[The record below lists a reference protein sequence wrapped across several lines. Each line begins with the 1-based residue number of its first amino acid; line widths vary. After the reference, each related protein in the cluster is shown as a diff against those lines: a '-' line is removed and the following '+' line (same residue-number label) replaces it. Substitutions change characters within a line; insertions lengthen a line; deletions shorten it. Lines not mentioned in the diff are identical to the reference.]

1 MDEPAPEGLLGQW
14 LAQRHAPAADTAPA
28 AVTDDAIAD
37 EGDAIP
43 AESGESE
50 PVPQPVPDAEP
61 APAGLATLAAAG
73 AVLEAFAAGT
83 LEIDAPTPAA
93 AEEPAPPITRVEAP
107 TTPEEAPSAPEEPSL
122 ANAAAAAVLAAF
134 GAPPAPA
141 AVLTTDPAP
150 APDQPAPVQPA
161 EPQTRSDAAA
171 AVVAAFR
178 TEAPP
183 AQPAAQPDTPPAGQP
198 ATPPAATPT
207 PRPVT
212 SRLPTAAP
220 AAPAGSA
227 GASGQST
234 EEPAFP
240 YEIAFRPRTGARTL
254 AGVLLLAGLAATAY
268 AGWRAYQE
276 RTDVA
281 VGIAATLAVATGIVW
296 AVRAG
301 SSVTRLSLRGSRLEV
316 VRHGTRLV
324 FDLADP
330 QTAVEVVGTP
340 GRRGWKVVFPRRT
353 MDPVVLDAS
362 MVDPHELT
370 RAIAF
375 HRAHQRVTPGRR

>member
-14 LAQRHAPAADTAPA
+14 LAQRHAPAADAADTDPEAAQDAGSAP
-28 AVTDDAIAD
+28 
-37 EGDAIP
+37 E
-43 AESGESE
+43 
-50 PVPQPVPDAEP
+50 AEP
-61 APAGLATLAAAG
+61 APAGLGTLAAAG

-83 LEIDAPTPAA
+83 LEIEDPTPPD
-93 AEEPAPPITRVEAP
+93 AEKPAPPITRVDAP
-107 TTPEEAPSAPEEPSL
+107 TTPEEAPPTPGEPSL

-134 GAPPAPA
+134 DAPQATA
-141 AVLTTDPAP
+141 AIPTTDPAP
-150 APDQPAPVQPA
+150 APDRPAA
-161 EPQTRSDAAA
+161 TETRSGPAA

-183 AQPAAQPDTPPAGQP
+183 AQPVAHPDTPPAGQP

-212 SRLPTAAP
+212 SSLPSAAP
-220 AAPAGSA
+220 AESA
-227 GASGQST
+227 GASGQPT

-240 YEIAFRPRTGARTL
+240 YEMAFRPRTGARTL
-254 AGVLLLAGLAATAY
+254 AGALLLAGLAATAY

-281 VGIAATLAVATGIVW
+281 VGIAATLAVVTGIVW

-330 QTAVEVVGTP
+330 QTAVEVVGKP

-375 HRAHQRVTPGRR
+375 HRAYQRVTPGRR